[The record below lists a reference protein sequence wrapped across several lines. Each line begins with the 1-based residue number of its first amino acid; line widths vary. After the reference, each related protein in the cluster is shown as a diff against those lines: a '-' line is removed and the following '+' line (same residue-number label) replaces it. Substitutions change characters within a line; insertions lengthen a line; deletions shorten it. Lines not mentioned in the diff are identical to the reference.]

1 MPKVRSISVQGS
13 GKKPRK
19 PALTPEARE
28 NQLASYAYDL
38 VEQRLLDGTASA
50 QETVY
55 FLKNASVKAKLEKKL
70 LETEIELKEAKTKQ
84 IENEEKQEEM
94 FARAIEAM
102 RRYRGEGRG
111 DDEYEE

>member
-1 MPKVRSISVQGS
+1 MPKVRSVSVQSSGS
-13 GKKPRK
+13 KPRK

-28 NQLASYAYDL
+28 IQLASYAYDL

-102 RRYRGEGRG
+102 RRYKGESSN
-111 DDEYEE
+111 DEYED